1 MLETENDLTRW
12 EKSFERT
19 HIYKLDVLKDSV
31 LREKMLTVIDKSK
44 ECDTSLLR

>member
-1 MLETENDLTRW
+1 MLETEIDLTRW

-19 HIYKLDVLKDSV
+19 HIYKLDVFKDSV